1 MIIMP
6 GSWIKF
12 NNKIFHLRGKPLL
25 ISIYH
30 LINQIKREL
39 KVHVD
44 NQVYR
49 DEKANGEL
57 QDIPVEMIS
66 TQAKK
71 AKLELMEDQGT

>member
-1 MIIMP
+1 M
-6 GSWIKF
+6 
-12 NNKIFHLRGKPLL
+12 
-25 ISIYH
+25 
-30 LINQIKREL
+30 
-39 KVHVD
+39 HVD